1 MNIASK
7 GPEED
12 LDWTEDWTAFLD
24 GDTISASSWECNPPG
39 LEIHSLSRTDVQT
52 TVWLRGGELGK
63 MYELSNTITTAAGR
77 EAERSLFVLVEN
89 R

>member
-1 MNIASK
+1 MSVASK

-24 GDTISASSWECNPPG
+24 GDEISSSEWTVTPPG
-39 LEIHSLSRTDVQT
+39 LEIHSLSRTLT
-52 TVWLRGGELGK
+52 HTVAWLRGGTLGTL
-63 MYELSNTITTAAGR
+63 YELNNKITTAAAR
-77 EAERSLFVLVEN
+77 VAERSLFVLVEN